1 MTTSPTIRTGE
12 LCELFAVS
20 RKTIEQWAK
29 LGIVARTGRGEFDLK
44 RSVRGF
50 AKHMHDQAQRSGGP
64 TIAAAVGSERARLLK
79 AQADKAELAL
89 KIERKDLVPFSEGV
103 ATAAAMSHL
112 FRSSLLAARTRL
124 GGRLS
129 LSRADSEIV
138 YEWACEVL
146 TEISQTNDYAD
157 HLQAVAQAAVEKEL
171 AKGEGK

>member
-1 MTTSPTIRTGE
+1 
-12 LCELFAVS
+12 
-20 RKTIEQWAK
+20 
-29 LGIVARTGRGEFDLK
+29 
-44 RSVRGF
+44 
-50 AKHMHDQAQRSGGP
+50 MHNQAQRSGGP

-112 FRSSLLAARTRL
+112 FKSSLLGAKTRL
-124 GGRLS
+124 GVQLA
-129 LSRADSEIV
+129 LSRDGAEV
-138 YEWACEVL
+138 VNEWARGVL
-146 TEISQTNDYAD
+146 TEVSSVNDYAD